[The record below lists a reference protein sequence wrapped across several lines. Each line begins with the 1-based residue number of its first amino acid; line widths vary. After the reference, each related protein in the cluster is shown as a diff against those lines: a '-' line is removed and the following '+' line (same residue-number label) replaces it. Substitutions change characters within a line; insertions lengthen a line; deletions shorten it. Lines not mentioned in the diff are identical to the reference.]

1 MHTYMRETPTAWL
14 SIDYYYIFNHIHG
27 SYLIVNKI
35 SYFCR
40 CEIKIS
46 ISHSICVISYWVII
60 RFLIEG
66 IIFNC
71 CWSEV
76 QNVWIQELSAIFE
89 DRKYFSIF
97 CIWIYENVVHEFGS
111 VSERSY
117 TRIDCKNDQSF
128 LLKTPKFLVFRW
140 PKSQLFYMQ
149 EPVQMTNRGPL
160 YWDVYYS
167 CILPSC
173 RVLKESTI
181 MCIAH
186 IQEKCILLFLDECF
200 IKALY
205 FFLSWS
211 SLWWLH
217 SRSIMG
223 LMVN

>member
-1 MHTYMRETPTAWL
+1 MANHCSILAWRIPWTVCVPESQTQLSGFHYHYLHIKPILKLVVWEALLICIWWSTVHGFTEIQTQLIDWSHMHTYMRETPTAWL

-60 RFLIEG
+60 MFLIEG

-97 CIWIYENVVHEFGS
+97 CIWIYENM
-111 VSERSY
+111 
-117 TRIDCKNDQSF
+117 I
-128 LLKTPKFLVFRW
+128 
-140 PKSQLFYMQ
+140 
-149 EPVQMTNRGPL
+149 
-160 YWDVYYS
+160 
-167 CILPSC
+167 
-173 RVLKESTI
+173 VLISLE
-181 MCIAH
+181 
-186 IQEKCILLFLDECF
+186 
-200 IKALY
+200 IK
-205 FFLSWS
+205 
-211 SLWWLH
+211 
-217 SRSIMG
+217 
-223 LMVN
+223 